1 MSLSNYLENEIVDHI
16 FRARSYS
23 GPATIYVSLHTG
35 DPGESGA
42 SSEVSTS
49 GTNYARAALAASAS
63 NWKGTGNEVTGVD
76 SAGTGGQTKNAVT
89 ITFNVPSATWGTVTH
104 FALWDAVSSGNC
116 LGSGALT
123 TAKVI
128 NTSDTVSFA
137 ADTLTVTFD

>member
-1 MSLSNYLENEIVDHI
+1 MSLSNFLENEIVDHI
-16 FRARSYS
+16 FRARSYTA
-23 GPATIYVSLHTG
+23 PATIYVALHTG

-49 GTNYARAALAASAS
+49 GTNYARASLAASAA
-63 NWKGTGNEVTGVD
+63 NWKGTGNEVSGD
-76 SAGTGGQTKNAVT
+76 SAGTGGQTKNAVA
-89 ITFNVPSATWGTVTH
+89 ITFNVPSATWGTVTY
-104 FALWDAVSSGNC
+104 FSLWDAVSAGNC

-128 NTSDTVSFA
+128 NASDTVSFA